1 MMYGWRGKIGIIIPS
16 INNTM
21 EPEFNTMAPEGISVY
36 ATRIFFDEGVPKQM
50 ERMIMDAEDAAVLLK
65 TANVN
70 GIVYGC
76 TSSSLIKGVGSDLD
90 IIRKIQERSG
100 LPATTTATAVIA
112 AFKELG
118 VSTVAIATPYI
129 EDVNKVEKE
138 FIESH
143 GFRVLNIQGLC
154 YTTGEQLHRETPES
168 AYVFAKQVDHPD
180 ADCLFISCTDFP
192 TIEVLNCLE
201 QDLGKPVL
209 SSNTA
214 SFWAALKNMNIRVE
228 IEAYGEILRRL

>member
-1 MMYGWRGKIGIIIPS
+1 MYGWRGKIGIIVPS
-16 INNTM
+16 VNNTM
-21 EPEFNTMAPEGISVY
+21 EPEFNRMAPEGISVY

-50 ERMIMDAEDAAVLLK
+50 ERMIKGAEDAAVLLK

-70 GIVYGC
+70 CIVYGC

-90 IIRKIQERSG
+90 IIRKIEERSG

-129 EDVNKVEKE
+129 EDINKIEKE
-138 FIESH
+138 FFESH
-143 GFRVLNIQGLC
+143 GFKVINIKGLG

-168 AYVFAKQVDHPD
+168 AYAFAKQVDHPD

-192 TIEVLNCLE
+192 TIKILNCLE
-201 QDLGKPVL
+201 QDLGKPVF

-214 SFWAALKNMNIRVE
+214 SFWSALKKMNIRLE